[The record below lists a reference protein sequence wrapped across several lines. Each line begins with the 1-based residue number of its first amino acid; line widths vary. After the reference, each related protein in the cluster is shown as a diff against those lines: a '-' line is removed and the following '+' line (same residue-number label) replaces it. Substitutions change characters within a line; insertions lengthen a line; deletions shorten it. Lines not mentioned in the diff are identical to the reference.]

1 MSKLQTLYD
10 LLRDETK
17 WPDGFKWDYAL
28 NSKCA
33 LGLAVDTGLISWS
46 EMRQPAAFGLDDVA
60 WERIFQQPMGRSSP
74 YRESG
79 YTKVK
84 PSTVAL
90 RIKRQLK
97 AIADGE

>member
-28 NSKCA
+28 NTKCA
-33 LGLAVDTGLISWS
+33 LGLAVDTGLISGD
-46 EMRQPAAFGLDDVA
+46 EMFRPAAFGLDQIE
-60 WERIFQQPMGRSSP
+60 WERIFHQPMGSP

-97 AIADGE
+97 AMADGE